1 MVLDVGGFLG
11 LGEHTIAVE
20 MSQLRFVHDQND
32 PGAIFIAMK
41 GTKES
46 LEAAPEFDRGDM
58 TDQRTAEVAT
68 PAATPPAAGTIA
80 DRWNRP
86 AMQREGYQDVPLE
99 QVTAETLTGATVYG
113 PDDQPVGEVQDLVVG
128 SNGKISAAIVD
139 FGGFL
144 GMGERRVEV
153 AFDEMQIV
161 QEGHGGEV
169 RVNISATKDQLEARP
184 EYKS

>member
-1 MVLDVGGFLG
+1 M
-11 LGEHTIAVE
+11 
-20 MSQLRFVHDQND
+20 
-32 PGAIFIAMK
+32 
-41 GTKES
+41 
-46 LEAAPEFDRGDM
+46 
-58 TDQRTAEVAT
+58 
-68 PAATPPAAGTIA
+68 
-80 DRWNRP
+80 
-86 AMQREGYQDVPLE
+86 
-99 QVTAETLTGATVYG
+99 TAETLTGATVYG